1 MLTNLNSS
9 YDFSYAQTKLE
20 FRFFPGALN
29 YFIYIQFSLAHNN
42 ENFNL
47 KINKKKL
54 IKTLYLFIV
63 IIFWLSLIYIYSLLF
78 SYAET
83 ELEFRIFL

>member
-47 KINKKKL
+47 KINKKNL
-54 IKTLYLFIV
+54 
-63 IIFWLSLIYIYSLLF
+63 
-78 SYAET
+78 
-83 ELEFRIFL
+83 